1 MLQVRAIPRPSLNEV
16 VAQHFDPVHARFIRA
31 YRTLLPDLPVE
42 EVIWRYDFARGAM
55 MQILADLDPELRLPV
70 RPGWPE
76 AADDTTI
83 IERLAAFTAAGFRA
97 PPIARKPAKRTRKR

>member
-1 MLQVRAIPRPSLNEV
+1 
-16 VAQHFDPVHARFIRA
+16 
-31 YRTLLPDLPVE
+31 
-42 EVIWRYDFARGAM
+42 M

-83 IERLAAFTAAGFRA
+83 IERLAAFTAAAFARRRSRESLRSVRA
-97 PPIARKPAKRTRKR
+97 SASGSLRAHPADGGSPATTA